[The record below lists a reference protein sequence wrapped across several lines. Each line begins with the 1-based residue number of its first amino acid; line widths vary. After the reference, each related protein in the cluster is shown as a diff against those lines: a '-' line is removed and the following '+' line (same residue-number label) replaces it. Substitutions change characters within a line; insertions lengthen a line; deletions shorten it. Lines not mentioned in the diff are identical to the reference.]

1 MRRIAALALSAT
13 AMCTVLATTTGAA
26 NASTGSYG
34 NSSFGSNARSASVTP
49 TSVGKKHY
57 FHDTSVSGVA
67 VKGDWYWIKLSGK
80 NEIWLDATLYDTKA
94 DGQQV
99 AMAWRLTGGLGSGM
113 LLDLKGGGTHV
124 TQSGW
129 IPPTAHFQFRDM
141 RGHWNATSKLFT
153 YTAISTMH
161 QVR

>member
-26 NASTGSYG
+26 NASTGGYG
-34 NSSFGSNARSASVTP
+34 NSSFGSNARSASVTR
-49 TSVGKKHY
+49 VGVKHY

-67 VKGDWYWIKLSGK
+67 VKGDWYWAKVNGK
-80 NEIWLDATLYDTKA
+80 TEIWLDTVLYDTKA

-99 AMAWRLTGGLGSGM
+99 AMAWQLGSVTG
-113 LLDLKGGGTHV
+113 LIKDLKGGGTHV

-129 IPPTAHFQFRDM
+129 IPPTAHFLFRDM
-141 RGHWNATSKLFT
+141 RGHWNATSKKFY
-153 YTAISTMH
+153 YTAISTVH
-161 QVR
+161 KVR